1 MAGHT
6 LLNKSRVA
14 SSKTQF
20 QLHELGSQRLGEVA
34 TEGREEGGRGRG
46 GKASHFPDIQS

>member
-34 TEGREEGGRGRG
+34 TEGREEGGRG